1 MSLMVFKKKMN
12 ELTEFFREFPGI
24 GPRQARRFAYF
35 LMSKPKNYTDSLITA
50 IQNVRNTVHTC
61 PNCFRL
67 LTSKECSICISQR
80 ENTLMIVGRD
90 IDLETIEKTGAYNG
104 YYFVL
109 GGTVPIL
116 DKNPEQRIRIAELIK
131 RIDKNNIQE
140 IIFSMSL
147 TPEGE
152 NTEHYVRSQIKKD
165 IKMSTLGRGLSTGS
179 ELEYVDGDTLKNAL
193 KNRFI

>member
-1 MSLMVFKKKMN
+1 MN
-12 ELTEFFREFPGI
+12 ELTELFREFPGI

-35 LMSKPKNYTDSLITA
+35 LMSKPKGYTDRLIAA
-50 IQNVRNTVHTC
+50 IQTVRNSVHTC
-61 PNCFRL
+61 PTCFRL
-67 LTSKECSICISQR
+67 LTNKECPTCINR
-80 ENTLMIVGRD
+80 ENMLMIVSRD
-90 IDLETIEKTGAYNG
+90 IDLENIEKTGAYNG

-116 DKNPEQRIRIAELIK
+116 DKNPEQRIRIAELTK
-131 RIDKNNIQE
+131 RIDQNNISE

-152 NTEHYVRSQIKKD
+152 NTEQYVRSVIKKD
-165 IKMSTLGRGLSTGS
+165 IKISTLGRGLSTGS

>member
-1 MSLMVFKKKMN
+1 MN

-67 LTSKECSICISQR
+67 LTSKECPTCINR
-80 ENTLMIVGRD
+80 ENSLMIVSRD
-90 IDLETIEKTGAYNG
+90 IDLENIEKTGAYNG

-116 DKNPEQRIRIAELIK
+116 DKNPEQRIRISELLK
-131 RIDKNNIQE
+131 RIDQNNIFE

-152 NTEHYVRSQIKKD
+152 NTEQYVRSQIKKD

>member
-1 MSLMVFKKKMN
+1 MN
-12 ELTEFFREFPGI
+12 ELTELFREFPGI

-35 LMSKPKNYTDSLITA
+35 LMSKPKGYTDRLIAA
-50 IQNVRNTVHTC
+50 IQSVRNTVHTC
-61 PNCFRL
+61 PTCFRL
-67 LTSKECSICISQR
+67 LTNKECSTCVNR
-80 ENTLMIVGRD
+80 ENMLMIVSRD
-90 IDLETIEKTGAYNG
+90 IDLENIEKTGAYNG

-131 RIDKNNIQE
+131 RIDQNNISE

-152 NTEHYVRSQIKKD
+152 NTEQYVRSVIKKD

>member
-1 MSLMVFKKKMN
+1 
-12 ELTEFFREFPGI
+12 
-24 GPRQARRFAYF
+24 
-35 LMSKPKNYTDSLITA
+35 
-50 IQNVRNTVHTC
+50 
-61 PNCFRL
+61 
-67 LTSKECSICISQR
+67 
-80 ENTLMIVGRD
+80 MIVSRD
-90 IDLETIEKTGAYNG
+90 IDLETIEKTGVYHG

-116 DKNPEQRIRIAELIK
+116 DKNPEQRIRITELLK
-131 RIDKNNIQE
+131 RIDQNNVSE

-152 NTEHYVRSQIKKD
+152 NTEQYVRSMVKKD

>member
-1 MSLMVFKKKMN
+1 MN
-12 ELTEFFREFPGI
+12 DLVELFREFPGI

-35 LMSKPKNYTDSLITA
+35 LMSKPKGYSDKLINA
-50 IQNVRNTVHTC
+50 IQTVRNSIHTC
-61 PNCFRL
+61 PSCFRL
-67 LTSKECSICISQR
+67 LTAKECSICTSNR
-80 ENTLMIVGRD
+80 EKTLMVVSRD
-90 IDLETIEKTGAYNG
+90 IDFEAIEKTGAYNG
-104 YYFVL
+104 YYFIL

-116 DKNPEQRIRIAELIK
+116 DKNPEQRIRINELLK
-131 RIDKNNIQE
+131 RIEQDSISE

-152 NTEHYVRSQIKKD
+152 NTEQYVRSMIKKD
-165 IKMSTLGRGLSTGS
+165 IKKSTLGRGLSTGS

>member
-1 MSLMVFKKKMN
+1 MN
-12 ELTEFFREFPGI
+12 ELTELFREFPGI

-35 LMSKPKNYTDSLITA
+35 LMSRPKNYSDALIAA
-50 IQNVRNTVHTC
+50 IQNVRNSIHTC
-61 PNCFRL
+61 PTCFRL
-67 LTSKECSICISQR
+67 LTSKECSICTANR
-80 ENTLMIVGRD
+80 ENTLMIVSRD
-90 IDLETIEKTGAYNG
+90 IDFESIEKTGAYNG
-104 YYFVL
+104 YYFIL

-116 DKNPEQRIRIAELIK
+116 DKNPEQRIRITELLK
-131 RIDKNNIQE
+131 RIDRNNLSE

-152 NTEHYVRSQIKKD
+152 NTEQYVRSMIKKD

>member
-1 MSLMVFKKKMN
+1 MN
-12 ELTEFFREFPGI
+12 DLVELFREFPGI

-35 LMSKPKNYTDSLITA
+35 LMSKPKGYTDKLISS
-50 IQNVRNTVHTC
+50 IQNLRNTVHTC
-61 PNCFRL
+61 PICFRL
-67 LTSKECSICISQR
+67 LTVKECPTCINR
-80 ENTLMIVGRD
+80 ENTLMIVSRD
-90 IDLETIEKTGAYNG
+90 IDLENIEKTGAYNG

-116 DKNPEQRIRIAELIK
+116 DKNPEQRIRIAELLK
-131 RIDKNNIQE
+131 RIDQNNISE

-152 NTEHYVRSQIKKD
+152 NTEQYVRSVIKKD

>member
-1 MSLMVFKKKMN
+1 MN
-12 ELTEFFREFPGI
+12 ELTELFREFPGI

-35 LMSKPKNYTDSLITA
+35 LMSKPKGYTDRLIVA
-50 IQNVRNTVHTC
+50 IQTVRNSVHTC
-61 PNCFRL
+61 PTCFRL
-67 LTSKECSICISQR
+67 LTNKECPTCINR
-80 ENTLMIVGRD
+80 ENMLMIVSRD
-90 IDLETIEKTGAYNG
+90 IDLENIEKTGAYNG

-116 DKNPEQRIRIAELIK
+116 DKNPEQRIRIAELLK
-131 RIDKNNIQE
+131 RIDQNNISE

-152 NTEHYVRSQIKKD
+152 NTEQYVRSMLKKD

>member
-1 MSLMVFKKKMN
+1 MN
-12 ELTEFFREFPGI
+12 ELVELFREFPGI
-24 GPRQARRFAYF
+24 GPRQAKRFAYF
-35 LMSKPKNYTDSLITA
+35 LMSKPKGYTDRLINA
-50 IQNVRNTVHTC
+50 IQTVRNSVHTC
-61 PNCFRL
+61 PTCFRL
-67 LTSKECSICISQR
+67 LTNKECSICTAPR
-80 ENTLMIVGRD
+80 DKTLMVVSRD

-116 DKNPEQRIRIAELIK
+116 DKSPEQRIRIAELLK
-131 RIDKNNIQE
+131 RIDKNDISE

-152 NTEHYVRSQIKKD
+152 NTEQYVRSMIKKD